1 MNYDEVMS
9 KVEEILSIDKL
20 EDYKISDKYFYYCQG
35 YIDALQS
42 QKVLP
47 IHDYMRVKE
56 FIKQE
61 RYENNL
67 KEE

>member
-1 MNYDEVMS
+1 MNYDEVMN
-9 KVEEILSIDKL
+9 KVKEILSIDKI

-47 IHDYMRVKE
+47 IYDYMRVKK
-56 FIKQE
+56 FIMQE
-61 RYENNL
+61 MNENKF